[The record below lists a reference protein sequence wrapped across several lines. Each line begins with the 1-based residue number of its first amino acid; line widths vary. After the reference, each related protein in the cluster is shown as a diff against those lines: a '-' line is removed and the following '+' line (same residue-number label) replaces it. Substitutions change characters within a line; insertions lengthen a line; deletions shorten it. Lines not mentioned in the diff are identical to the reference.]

1 MLFTPSLADPIAF
14 GNPTFNGI
22 QFGVPFALQ
31 WYGGDGTP
39 VSIILNKGDPASLQP
54 IGSVA
59 SESLLRRPLSPFA
72 SHNTSLVGLL
82 SSPYTWT
89 PVASSVVQPGVSYVL
104 SIVQSG
110 LTNYSPPF
118 RIGVWASLPGLS
130 HMARSY
136 GVPLPAGSAGF
147 YPLQKPTGQDD
158 PAIYPRNAATGLVFP
173 RNDATGVIA
182 PRHAQ
187 SGTLVPRHYSTGV
200 IPSIPK
206 ATPTIQSQAMA
217 GASFAQGTNTPVY
230 SAATGTGSLLP
241 YAIGGRYNN
250 VTATGTVGRAF
261 FDESYPTFDM
271 PTPTFMSVNELCD
284 AAPQFKGCPN
294 SAYAVGADV
303 RAMMVGVSAGCAL
316 LLFWV

>member
-22 QFGVPFALQ
+22 RFGVPFPLQ

-39 VSIILNKGDPASLQP
+39 VSIILNKGNPASLQQ

-59 SESLLRRPLSPFA
+59 SESLLGRSFPQPA
-72 SHNTSLVGLL
+72 SHNSSSVGLL

-89 PVASSVVQPGVSYVL
+89 PVASPVVQPGVSYVL

-118 RIGVWASLPGLS
+118 SIGTGASAPALP

-136 GVPLPAGSAGF
+136 GVPLPAGSAVY
-147 YPLQKPTGQDD
+147 YPVQKPMTHDD
-158 PAIYPRNAATGLVFP
+158 PAIRPRNGATGVALP
-173 RNDATGVIA
+173 RTGATGVIV

-187 SGTLVPRHYSTGV
+187 SGSLPPGHYSTGV
-200 IPSIPK
+200 IPLVPK
-206 ATPTIQSQAMA
+206 ATPGIHSQAMA
-217 GASFAQGTNTPVY
+217 GAPFAQGTDTPIY
-230 SAATGTGSLLP
+230 SAATGTGASLP

-250 VTATGTVGRAF
+250 VTATGTVGRALA
-261 FDESYPTFDM
+261 DESYPTFNM
-271 PTPTFMSVNELCD
+271 PTPTFMSVDELCD

-294 SAYAVGADV
+294 SACTVGADV
-303 RAMMVGVSAGCAL
+303 RAMMVVVSAGCAL
-316 LLFWV
+316 VLFWI